1 MKRTHIPANN
11 RRQTP
16 STRTHTPLGPVL
28 FALSLAL
35 FANCTGP
42 AVPIGP
48 IPGHAQVD
56 RLVPQ
61 ALDVVRQGLVDPDPV
76 VRVNAIEV
84 VGTTGQIRLMPQVQK
99 LADDQVLPV
108 RFATAAAIGDLK
120 YQLAESTARK
130 LLRSEDE
137 NVRVAALYA
146 MARLGSQQS
155 LDSLRTAINSED
167 QTVRANAAWLLGKSG
182 DSSPE
187 TRRALWWT
195 LGREDCEDKV
205 ILLTAEA
212 IAMLGDERV
221 YPKLWTMLI
230 SKFAEF
236 RIVGVR
242 AMGALGTTEA
252 KNAIITMLDDDLPEV
267 RLAAAEQLGAL
278 GDTTGETV
286 VLEILREK
294 PAFPADPQAIQR
306 INVLAA
312 LAIGRIGTQR
322 LIRFL
327 PQLLRDPDKSVRLA
341 AAKAVLHLEP

>member
-1 MKRTHIPANN
+1 
-11 RRQTP
+11 
-16 STRTHTPLGPVL
+16 
-28 FALSLAL
+28 
-35 FANCTGP
+35 
-42 AVPIGP
+42 
-48 IPGHAQVD
+48 
-56 RLVPQ
+56 VPQ

-182 DSSPE
+182 DNSPE

-195 LGREDCEDKV
+195 LGRKDCEDKV
-205 ILLTAEA
+205 ILQTAEA
-212 IAMLGDERV
+212 IAMLKDERV

-236 RIVGVR
+236 RIMGVR

-278 GDTTGETV
+278 GDTSGETV
-286 VLEILREK
+286 VLEIVRKK
-294 PAFPADPQAIQR
+294 PAFPADPQTMHR
-306 INVLAA
+306 INVLTA

-327 PQLLRDPDKSVRLA
+327 PELLRAPDNSVRLA